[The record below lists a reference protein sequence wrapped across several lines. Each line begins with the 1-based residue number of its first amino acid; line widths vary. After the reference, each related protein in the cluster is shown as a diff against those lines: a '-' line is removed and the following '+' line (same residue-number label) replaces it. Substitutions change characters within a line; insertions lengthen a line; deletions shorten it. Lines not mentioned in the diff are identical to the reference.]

1 MIRVPKGLTN
11 VLNLMLRFERLAL
24 CFVMTLSIVGLSGC
38 AMRPYFMDKAAD
50 ILALQGLASEDD
62 TQLAREASA
71 FYLKLSESILKETP
85 QNSKLA
91 ESVAAGFTQY
101 AYAFVAFDAE
111 KLEPQD
117 AKAAHNIRERAAR
130 LYLRA
135 HQHAM
140 RALEISL
147 PGFKQ
152 ALERNDLQILSKFE
166 QEHVGLAFW
175 ASASWGGFISLSKDD
190 SDILADL
197 PLAFNLASLAWKKN
211 PNFKRG
217 GLTSLMGTFEA
228 SRPGGSISLA
238 ETYFNQA
245 IAQSNG
251 ESAGPW
257 VAKAE
262 NIALKKQDLPAFTE
276 YLKKAIQISNIHR
289 NLENEVMRERAR
301 WLLDMSDD
309 LF

>member
-1 MIRVPKGLTN
+1 MFRFQSFAYYCVMLLTIQ
-11 VLNLMLRFERLAL
+11 AL
-24 CFVMTLSIVGLSGC
+24 TGC
-38 AMRPYFMDKAAD
+38 AVKPLVMDKVADALSMQGQSNEDD
-50 ILALQGLASEDD
+50 IL
-62 TQLAREASA
+62 LARDASA
-71 FYLKLSESILKETP
+71 FYLKLSESVLRETP
-85 QNSKLA
+85 RNLKLA

-111 KLEPQD
+111 KLESQD

-245 IAQSNG
+245 IAQSN
-251 ESAGPW
+251 
-257 VAKAE
+257 
-262 NIALKKQDLPAFTE
+262 
-276 YLKKAIQISNIHR
+276 
-289 NLENEVMRERAR
+289 
-301 WLLDMSDD
+301 
-309 LF
+309 